1 MQRFHLKGFYA
12 PVIFTAISTRAP
24 KHAKVRKG
32 LMRPIECAGQYKALN
47 HNTPQQS
54 RAYSRHFAFSHLNP
68 YGSQSSYAATG
79 SKFAANLAP
88 PNTVPHRPA
97 SPSASPLRGAASA
110 RRPDEPKHTPNP
122 KYKSEG
128 LRPSPMR
135 PLHLE
140 QGIYRGHS
148 QGRNRL
154 RNQGLNRLR
163 NQGLNQG
170 LGNNPT

>member
-68 YGSQSSYAATG
+68 YGSKSFNAATG

-88 PNTVPHRPA
+88 PNTRA
-97 SPSASPLRGAASA
+97 SSARLPSASPLRGAASA
-110 RRPDEPKHTPNP
+110 RRPDEPKPQNTPP
-122 KYKSEG
+122 TLDTKRG
-128 LRPSPMR
+128 AT
-135 PLHLE
+135 PLAE
-140 QGIYRGHS
+140 APVTSRA
-148 QGRNRL
+148 R
-154 RNQGLNRLR
+154 
-163 NQGLNQG
+163 
-170 LGNNPT
+170 